1 MKKANIYRN
10 FFNSLDSVARYKIE
24 KKSQKLLTDKKQFQ
38 GRGFALATERGNK
51 G

>member
-24 KKSQKLLTDKKQFQ
+24 KKSKELLADKKQLQ
-38 GRGFALATERGNK
+38 GRSFALATERGNK

>member
-1 MKKANIYRN
+1 MKKADIYSN

-24 KKSQKLLTDKKQFQ
+24 KKSKELLTDKKQLK
-38 GRGFALATERGNK
+38 GRSFALATERGNK